1 MSASTLASRVIKS
14 IFFKKALEQ
23 AVNYARNNQKASEL
37 LDKVSLKAK
46 DLHQTENNASF
57 LENLSTLRRM
67 LRAYKQGEYREVP
80 WRSVILVVASL
91 LYFVSPLD
99 FIPDLLPILGLAD
112 DIALILWVSNSIKSD
127 IEKFRKWESQ
137 QITLIREQL

>member
-67 LRAYKQGEYREVP
+67 FRAYKQGEYREVP